1 MSWLKVFQLWY
12 QITGIDL
19 LESKNETL
27 TIKDKEQIEPMINEP
42 SGLSDTPNVYRG
54 TSGGESWNE

>member
-19 LESKNETL
+19 LESKNEAL
-27 TIKDKEQIEPMINEP
+27 TIKDKEQIEPMINESP
-42 SGLSDTPNVYRG
+42 GQSNIPNEYRVS
-54 TSGGESWNE
+54 SGGESWNE